1 MTSHLD
7 LDRLADLLAGQAP
20 ESDSRHLSA
29 CPGCSARLDELVSAE
44 VEVAALLATLAPPPV
59 PATLTARLQAA
70 VVAQPRQVNPRGPAE
85 PAPDSSDRPAGS
97 SGRTVTPFPD
107 ADRRRSPLVLAAAAV
122 VVVAAAAVATV
133 ALRSAAGPST
143 STTSAAS
150 GTAAAPVVPT
160 SSTGTDY
167 AGGGLA
173 AALPALLRAPARAAS
188 PAPGPLAGL
197 HTAAQLR
204 SCLSAVLPP
213 GGAAQPLA
221 LDYAAYAGQPALVVV
236 LPASTAGKVDVFVV
250 GAGCRTG
257 DDQTLFF
264 TRLDRPSG

>member
-7 LDRLADLLAGQAP
+7 LDRLADVLAGQAP
-20 ESDSRHLSA
+20 DRDTHHLRGCA
-29 CPGCSARLDELVSAE
+29 GCSARLDELAAAE
-44 VEVAALLATLAPPPV
+44 VEVAALLATLVPPPV
-59 PATLTARLQAA
+59 PATLTPRLRAA
-70 VVAQPRQVNPRGPAE
+70 LAAQPRQVAARGAAE
-85 PAPDSSDRPAGS
+85 PAPDVAGRPPGS
-97 SGRTVTPFPD
+97 PAHTVTPFPN
-107 ADRRRSPLVLAAAAV
+107 ATRPRSRLLLAAAAAV
-122 VVVAAAAVATV
+122 LVAAAGITTV
-133 ALRSAAGPST
+133 ALRSPAGRSG
-143 STTSAAS
+143 STTSAA
-150 GTAAAPVVPT
+150 GDPATAPVVPT

-173 AALPALLRAPARAAS
+173 TALPALLRAPARAPT

-197 HTAAQLR
+197 HTAAQLH

-213 GGAAQPLA
+213 GQAAQPLA

-264 TRLDRPSG
+264 TRLDRPAG